1 MTFFTIFSI
10 ATQSLKGEE
19 SFLGIRCPAALLRGT
34 SHFGFVKDLEF
45 LTTSDFDI
53 RIWGVNMDKIVI
65 RGGERLIGE
74 AEVSGSKNATLP
86 IFASCLLSKG
96 DNRFFNVPDLR
107 DVRTIIKV
115 LKNLGVKVSEEGGVY
130 RINATD
136 VSNGEAPYDLVKTMR
151 ASILVLGPLVARMR
165 KAIVSLP
172 GGCAIGARPI
182 NLHLMGL
189 EAMGAKIE
197 LSHGYI
203 EAKADVLKG
212 ANISFDT
219 VTVTGT
225 ENLMMAAALAKGK
238 TSLQNAATE
247 PEVVDLAN
255 VLNKMGAKINGAG
268 TSVIEI
274 EGVEALHAVEHR
286 VIPDRIEAGTLMVAA
301 GLTRG
306 NIKILHCPLP
316 EMEMVVHKLR
326 ESGMEIESE
335 GDGVRAVGTKR
346 IRSVDVKTQPYPG
359 FPTDMQAQ
367 FMVLMSLAR
376 GLSVISETIFENRFI
391 HVSELRRMGADIRI
405 QGDSA
410 IIQGVESLSGAP
422 VMATDL
428 RASAS
433 LILAG
438 LASEG
443 VTEVSRVYHLDRG
456 YEGLDKKLAK
466 LGANIKRVQEG
477 D

>member
-1 MTFFTIFSI
+1 
-10 ATQSLKGEE
+10 
-19 SFLGIRCPAALLRGT
+19 
-34 SHFGFVKDLEF
+34 
-45 LTTSDFDI
+45 
-53 RIWGVNMDKIVI
+53 MDKIVI

-74 AEVSGSKNATLP
+74 VEVSGSKNATLP
-86 IFASCLLSKG
+86 IFAACLLSKG
-96 DNRFFNVPDLR
+96 DNRFHNVPNLR
-107 DVRTIIKV
+107 DVRTILKV
-115 LKNLGVKVSEEGGVY
+115 LKNLGAKVQEKDGVY
-130 RINATD
+130 QINATE
-136 VSNGEAPYDLVKTMR
+136 VSNDEAPYDLVKTMR
-151 ASILVLGPLVARMR
+151 ASILVLGPLVARMK
-165 KAIVSLP
+165 KANVSLP

-197 LSHGYI
+197 LRHGYI
-203 EAKADVLKG
+203 EATADVLKG
-212 ANISFDT
+212 ATISFDT

-225 ENLMMAAALAKGK
+225 ENLMMAATLAKGK
-238 TSLQNAATE
+238 TFLQNAAME

-255 VLNKMGAKINGAG
+255 VLNKMGGRINGAG
-268 TSVIEI
+268 TNVIEI
-274 EGVEALHAVEHR
+274 EGVESLHAVEYKM
-286 VIPDRIEAGTLMVAA
+286 ISDRIEAGTLMVAA

-306 NIKILHCPLP
+306 NIKILHCPVS
-316 EMEMVVHKLR
+316 EMEMVIHKLR

-335 GDGVRAVGTKR
+335 GDGVRVVGTKR
-346 IRSVDVKTQPYPG
+346 IRSVDIKTQPYPG

-438 LASEG
+438 LAAEG
-443 VTEVSRVYHLDRG
+443 VTEVARVYHLDRG
-456 YEGLDKKLAK
+456 YEGLDKKLAE
-466 LGANIKRVQEG
+466 LGANIKRVKEG
-477 D
+477 EE

>member
-1 MTFFTIFSI
+1 M
-10 ATQSLKGEE
+10 
-19 SFLGIRCPAALLRGT
+19 
-34 SHFGFVKDLEF
+34 
-45 LTTSDFDI
+45 
-53 RIWGVNMDKIVI
+53 
-65 RGGERLIGE
+65 IGE
-74 AEVSGSKNATLP
+74 VEVSGSKNATLP
-86 IFASCLLSKG
+86 IFAASLLTDGS
-96 DNRFFNVPDLR
+96 NLFHNVPNLK
-107 DVRTIIKV
+107 DVDTIVKV
-115 LKNLGVKVSEEGGVY
+115 IKNLGVKVWEEGKAY
-130 RINATD
+130 RIDAKEI
-136 VSNGEAPYDLVKTMR
+136 SNHEAPYDLVKTMR
-151 ASILVLGPLVARMR
+151 ASILVLGPLVARMKR
-165 KAIVSLP
+165 ATVSLP

-197 LSHGYI
+197 LRHGYI
-203 EAKADVLKG
+203 EAKADVLRG

-225 ENLMMAAALAKGK
+225 ENLMIAATLAKGK
-238 TSLQNAATE
+238 TTLQNAAME

-268 TSVIEI
+268 TNLIEI
-274 EGVEALHAVEHR
+274 EGVESLQAVEHTI
-286 VIPDRIEAGTLMVAA
+286 IPDRIEAGTLMVAA

-306 NIKILHCPLP
+306 NIKILHCPLS

-367 FMVLMSLAR
+367 FMVLMSMAR

-405 QGDSA
+405 EGDSA

-422 VMATDL
+422 VMASDL

-433 LILAG
+433 LVLAG
-438 LASEG
+438 LAAEG
-443 VTEVSRVYHLDRG
+443 LTEVSRVYHLDRG
-456 YEGLDKKLAK
+456 YEGLDKKLVK
-466 LGANIKRVQEG
+466 LGANIKRMKEG

>member
-1 MTFFTIFSI
+1 
-10 ATQSLKGEE
+10 
-19 SFLGIRCPAALLRGT
+19 
-34 SHFGFVKDLEF
+34 
-45 LTTSDFDI
+45 
-53 RIWGVNMDKIVI
+53 MDKIVI

-74 AEVSGSKNATLP
+74 VGVSGSKNSTLP
-86 IFASCLLSKG
+86 IFVSCLLSEG
-96 DNRFFNVPDLR
+96 ENVFSNVPNLR
-107 DVRTIIKV
+107 DVQTIIKV
-115 LKNLGVKVSEEGGVY
+115 LNNLGAKVSREKGVY
-130 RINATD
+130 RVNATE
-136 VSNGEAPYDLVKTMR
+136 VSSDEAPYDLVKTMR
-151 ASILVLGPLVARMR
+151 ASILVLGPLVARR
-165 KAIVSLP
+165 KRATVSLP

-189 EAMGAKIE
+189 EAMGAKID
-197 LSHGYI
+197 LRHGYI
-203 EAKADVLKG
+203 EARTDGLRG
-212 ANISFDT
+212 ATISFDT

-238 TSLQNAATE
+238 TVLQNAAME

-255 VLNKMGAKINGAG
+255 VLNKMGAKVTGAG

-274 EGVEALHAVEHR
+274 DGVKSLHAVEHTI
-286 VIPDRIEAGTLMVAA
+286 IPDRIEAGTLMVAA

-306 NIKILHCPLP
+306 NIKILQCPFS

-335 GDGVRAVGTKR
+335 GEGIRAVGTKR
-346 IRSVDVKTQPYPG
+346 IRSVDIKTQPYPG

-367 FMVLMSLAR
+367 VMVLMSLGR

-410 IIQGVESLSGAP
+410 IIQGVESLGGAP

-433 LILAG
+433 LVLAG
-438 LASEG
+438 LAADG

-466 LGANIKRVQEG
+466 LGANIERVKEG

>member
-1 MTFFTIFSI
+1 
-10 ATQSLKGEE
+10 
-19 SFLGIRCPAALLRGT
+19 
-34 SHFGFVKDLEF
+34 
-45 LTTSDFDI
+45 
-53 RIWGVNMDKIVI
+53 MDKIVI

-74 AEVSGSKNATLP
+74 VVVSGSKNATLP
-86 IFASCLLSKG
+86 IFAASLLTHG
-96 DNRFFNVPDLR
+96 ANLFRNVPKLR
-107 DVRTIIKV
+107 DVRTIVKV
-115 LKNLGVKVSEEGGVY
+115 LKNLGVKVWEEEEIY
-130 RINATD
+130 RVDATE
-136 VSNGEAPYDLVKTMR
+136 VSNDEAPYDLVKTMR
-151 ASILVLGPLVARMR
+151 ASILVLGPLIVRMK
-165 KAIVSLP
+165 KAAVSLP

-197 LSHGYI
+197 LRRGYI
-203 EAKADVLKG
+203 EAKADGLRG
-212 ANISFDT
+212 AEISFDNP
-219 VTVTGT
+219 TVTGT
-225 ENLMMAAALAKGK
+225 ENLMMAGAIAKGK
-238 TSLQNAATE
+238 TTLRNAAME
-247 PEVVDLAN
+247 PEVVELAN

-268 TSVIEI
+268 TSLIEI
-274 EGVEALHAVEHR
+274 EGVESLEAVEHAI
-286 VIPDRIEAGTLMVAA
+286 IPDRIEAGTLMVAA

-306 NIKILHCPLP
+306 NIKILNCPLHH
-316 EMEMVVHKLR
+316 METVVHKLR
-326 ESGMEIESE
+326 ESGMEIDLE
-335 GDGVRAVGTKR
+335 GSGVRAVGNRR

-405 QGDSA
+405 QKDSA
-410 IIQGVESLSGAP
+410 IIQGVENLSGAE

-438 LASEG
+438 LAAEG

-466 LGANIKRVQEG
+466 LGADIKRVKEEG

>member
-1 MTFFTIFSI
+1 
-10 ATQSLKGEE
+10 
-19 SFLGIRCPAALLRGT
+19 
-34 SHFGFVKDLEF
+34 
-45 LTTSDFDI
+45 
-53 RIWGVNMDKIVI
+53 MDKIVI

-74 AEVSGSKNATLP
+74 VEVSGSKNATLP
-86 IFASCLLSKG
+86 IFASCLLSEG
-96 DNRFFNVPDLR
+96 ENLFHNVPNLR
-107 DVRTIIKV
+107 DVHTIVKV
-115 LKNLGVKVSEEGGVY
+115 LKNLGVKVAEENRAY
-130 RINATD
+130 RIHAGEISSD
-136 VSNGEAPYDLVKTMR
+136 EAPYDLVKTMR

-165 KAIVSLP
+165 NAKVSLP

-189 EAMGAKIE
+189 EAMGAEIE
-197 LSHGYI
+197 LRHGYI
-203 EAKADVLKG
+203 EAKADGLKG
-212 ANISFDT
+212 ADISFDT

-225 ENLMMAAALAKGK
+225 ENLMMAATLARGK
-238 TSLQNAATE
+238 TILQNAAME

-274 EGVEALHAVEHR
+274 EGVRSLQGVEHKI
-286 VIPDRIEAGTLMVAA
+286 VPDRIEAGTLMVAA

-306 NIKILHCPLP
+306 NIKILNCPLS

-326 ESGMEIESE
+326 ESGMEIEPE
-335 GDGVRAVGTKR
+335 GDGARAIGARR
-346 IRSVDVKTQPYPG
+346 IRSVDIKTQPYPG

-410 IIQGVESLSGAP
+410 IIQGVEGLSGAP

-438 LASEG
+438 LAAEG

-456 YEGLDKKLAK
+456 YEGLDKKLLK
-466 LGANIKRVQEG
+466 LGANVKRVKE
-477 D
+477 DD

>member
-1 MTFFTIFSI
+1 
-10 ATQSLKGEE
+10 
-19 SFLGIRCPAALLRGT
+19 
-34 SHFGFVKDLEF
+34 
-45 LTTSDFDI
+45 
-53 RIWGVNMDKIVI
+53 MDKIII
-65 RGGERLIGE
+65 RGGERLIGDV
-74 AEVSGSKNATLP
+74 EVGGSKNATLP
-86 IFASCLLSKG
+86 IFVSCLLNEG
-96 DNRFFNVPDLR
+96 DNVFSNVPDLR
-107 DVRTIIKV
+107 DVQTIIKV
-115 LKNLGVKVSEEGGVY
+115 LRNLGVRVSQEEGVY
-130 RINATD
+130 RINATE
-136 VSNGEAPYDLVKTMR
+136 VSSDEAPYDLVKTMR
-151 ASILVLGPLVARMR
+151 ASILVLGPLVARRR
-165 KAIVSLP
+165 KATVSLP

-182 NLHLMGL
+182 NLHLAGL
-189 EAMGAKIE
+189 EAMGAKID
-197 LSHGYI
+197 LRHGYI
-203 EAKADVLKG
+203 EAKSDGLKG
-212 ANISFDT
+212 ATISFDT

-238 TSLQNAATE
+238 TVLQNAAME

-255 VLNKMGAKINGAG
+255 VLNKMGAEVAGAG
-268 TSVIEI
+268 TNVIEI
-274 EGVEALHAVEHR
+274 EGVKSLHAAEHR
-286 VIPDRIEAGTLMVAA
+286 IIPDRIEAGTLMVAA

-306 NIKILHCPLP
+306 NIKILECPFS

-335 GDGVRAVGTKR
+335 GDGIRAVGTKR
-346 IRSVDVKTQPYPG
+346 IRSVDIKTQPYPG

-410 IIQGVESLSGAP
+410 IIQGVESLGGAP

-433 LILAG
+433 LVLAG
-438 LASEG
+438 LAADG

-456 YEGLDKKLAK
+456 YEALDKKLAK
-466 LGANIKRVQEG
+466 LGANIERVKEG